1 MFDIWSFLLQT
12 LTVSGVA
19 VLLLGVKA
27 LFKDKLPP
35 KWQFSVWIVLG
46 VLLLLPAGLGGRYR
60 LFHWQVFVEFL
71 KLSVG
76 DYSFTKVWFPF
87 PVINKLPETVVDWI
101 FAGYVCGVV
110 VSVLRYAVS
119 YVKLRSVLRRGS
131 MISLERTK
139 HIREIAERHGVR
151 IGRIIEV
158 PGLSGAFVCGVL
170 RPVLVLPEGEEPDDK
185 IILHELFHLRNK
197 DTLWNVIICM
207 FRCLHWC
214 NPLLIYCADRAIND
228 MESRCDQYVLEQ
240 LEGEE
245 RREYGHI
252 LLSMANDRFA
262 RTSGSTC
269 INNGGKKIGKR
280 IETIARF
287 KKYPKGMGL
296 VSVCVVILLAL
307 PLVMGVQPAVAR
319 EFRDSV
325 RLSFASVRSTPCTTY
340 AGAFDAYGK
349 AILAQNGYYRAMCA
363 SEQLQ
368 KELFREMQ
376 GKGHQAWMLPFW
388 EYGLSVPPEEQ
399 KGYAVFNLTEAGE
412 DAYEGL
418 FTVMLAYPPG
428 QPEEQNGDEEKNWLA
443 VQKVRVEQENGRWV
457 AIPLEEFRY
466 VETGDQSFAWGCKE
480 LPGIVYA
487 GEAEAFRIENMLQT
501 VHVMASPVTV
511 PGQPSITF
519 NSRYDTTPKPN
530 GAFTEVTEMQYIKCT
545 YMGSDAQRD
554 KIKQIGISLVP
565 VYEGDNR
572 PKIVASAIGGD
583 KSGTS
588 NTGEQWSSKTLK
600 SGWGPTV
607 ELGGGGSSGSPD
619 VMEGLPVFYAAS
631 FYLNNEKVAEPD
643 LMLQKGVTE

>member
-12 LTVSGVA
+12 LTVSGAA

-35 KWQFSVWIVLG
+35 KWQFGVWIVLG

-60 LFHWQVFVEFL
+60 LFHWQFFVEFL

-101 FAGYVCGVV
+101 FVGYAYGVV
-110 VSVLRYAVS
+110 MFVLRYVVS
-119 YVKLRSVLRRGS
+119 YVKLRSVLRRGF
-131 MISLERTK
+131 MLSLERTQ
-139 HIREIAERHGVR
+139 HIRELAGKHGVR

-158 PGLSGAFVCGVL
+158 PGLSGAFVCGIF

-185 IILHELFHLRNK
+185 ILLHELFHLKNK
-197 DTLWNVIICM
+197 DVLWNVIICM

-214 NPLLIYCADRAIND
+214 NPLITYCANRAIND

-252 LLSMANDRFA
+252 LLAMANDRFA
-262 RTSGSTC
+262 KTPGSTC
-269 INNGGKKIGKR
+269 INNGGKNIRKR
-280 IETIARF
+280 IEAIARF

-296 VSVCVVILLAL
+296 ASVCVVIVLLF
-307 PLVMGVQPAVAR
+307 PLVMGAQPAVAR
-319 EFRDSV
+319 EYGDSV
-325 RLSFASVRSTPCTTY
+325 RLSFASVRSMPCTTY
-340 AGAFDAYGK
+340 AGAFDAYAK
-349 AILAQNGYYRAMCA
+349 AILMQNGYYRVMCA
-363 SEQLQ
+363 SERLQ
-368 KELFREMQ
+368 KELFQEMR
-376 GKGHQAWMLPFW
+376 GKGHQAWLLPFW
-388 EYGLSVPPEEQ
+388 EYGLIVPPDVQ
-399 KGYAVFNLTEAGE
+399 KGYAVFNLTKEGE
-412 DAYEGL
+412 NAYEGL

-428 QPEEQNGDEEKNWLA
+428 TPEEQNGDEEKNWLA
-443 VQKVRVEQENGRWV
+443 VQNVRVEQENGRWV

-487 GEAEAFRIENMLQT
+487 GEAGEFRIENVLQT

-511 PGQPSITF
+511 QGQPSLTF
-519 NSRYDTTPKPN
+519 DSRYDTTPKPN
-530 GAFTEVTEMQYIKCT
+530 GVFTEVTEMQYIKCT
-545 YMGSDAQRD
+545 YMGSDAQKD
-554 KIKQIGISLVP
+554 KIKQIGISSVP
-565 VYEGDNR
+565 VYEGDGR
-572 PKIVASAIGGD
+572 PKTFASAIGGD

-600 SGWGPTV
+600 PGWGPTV
-607 ELGGGGSSGSPD
+607 ELDGGGSSGSPN
-619 VMEGLPVFYAAS
+619 VMEGIPVFYAAS
-631 FYLNNEKVAEPD
+631 LYLNNEKVAELD
-643 LMLQKGVTE
+643 LMLQKGVAE

>member
-35 KWQFSVWIVLG
+35 KWQFGVWIVLG

-131 MISLERTK
+131 MLSLERTK

-228 MESRCDQYVLEQ
+228 MESHCDQYVLEQ

-349 AILAQNGYYRAMCA
+349 AILVQNGYYRAMCA
-363 SEQLQ
+363 PEQLQ

-376 GKGHQAWMLPFW
+376 GKEDQAWLLPFW

-412 DAYEGL
+412 DVYEGL
-418 FTVMLAYPPG
+418 LTVMLAYPPG

-480 LPGIVYA
+480 LPGIVYEGDA
-487 GEAEAFRIENMLQT
+487 GEFRIENMLQT

-519 NSRYDTTPKPN
+519 DSRYDTTPKPN
-530 GAFTEVTEMQYIKCT
+530 GVFTEVTEMQYIKCT

>member
-35 KWQFSVWIVLG
+35 KWQFGVWIVLG

-131 MISLERTK
+131 MLSLERTK
-139 HIREIAERHGVR
+139 HIRETAERHGVR

-363 SEQLQ
+363 PEQLQ

-376 GKGHQAWMLPFW
+376 GKEDQAWLLPFW

-412 DAYEGL
+412 DVYEGL
-418 FTVMLAYPPG
+418 LTVMLAYPPG
-428 QPEEQNGDEEKNWLA
+428 QQEEQNGDEEKNWLS

-600 SGWGPTV
+600 PGWGPTV

-619 VMEGLPVFYAAS
+619 VMEELPVFYAAS
-631 FYLNNEKVAEPD
+631 FYLNNEKVVEPD
-643 LMLQKGVTE
+643 LMLQKGVIE

>member
-12 LTVSGVA
+12 LTVSGAA

-35 KWQFSVWIVLG
+35 KWQFGVWIVLG

-87 PVINKLPETVVDWI
+87 PVINKLPETVTDWI

-131 MISLERTK
+131 MLSLERTN
-139 HIREIAERHGVR
+139 HIREIAERYGVR

-170 RPVLVLPEGEEPDDK
+170 RPVLVLSEGEEPDDK

-280 IETIARF
+280 IEAIARF

-363 SEQLQ
+363 PEQLQ

-376 GKGHQAWMLPFW
+376 GKEDQAWLLPFW

-399 KGYAVFNLTEAGE
+399 KGYAVFNFAEAGE
-412 DAYEGL
+412 NAYEGL
-418 FTVMLAYPPG
+418 LTVMLAYPPG
-428 QPEEQNGDEEKNWLA
+428 QPEEKNGEEEKNWLA

-480 LPGIVYA
+480 LPGIVYV
-487 GEAEAFRIENMLQT
+487 GEAEEFRIENMLQT

-530 GAFTEVTEMQYIKCT
+530 GVFTEVTEMQYIKCT

-600 SGWGPTV
+600 PGWGPTV

-619 VMEGLPVFYAAS
+619 VMEELPVFYAAS

>member
-35 KWQFSVWIVLG
+35 KWQFAVWSVLG
-46 VLLLLPAGLGGRYR
+46 LLLLLPAGMSGRYC
-60 LFHWQVFVEFL
+60 LFHWQFFVEFL

-87 PVINKLPETVVDWI
+87 PAINKLPETVTDWI
-101 FAGYVCGVV
+101 FVGYVCGVV
-110 VSVLRYAVS
+110 VSVLRYVAS

-131 MISLERTK
+131 MPSLVRVQ
-139 HIREIAERHGVR
+139 HIREIAEGHG
-151 IGRIIEV
+151 IKIDRIIEV
-158 PGLSGAFVCGVL
+158 PGLSGAFVCGVV
-170 RPVLVLPEGEEPDDK
+170 RPALVLPEGEDPDDK
-185 IILHELFHLRNK
+185 IILHELFHLKHK

-214 NPLLIYCADRAIND
+214 NPLLIYCADCAIND

-252 LLSMANDRFA
+252 LLTMANDRF
-262 RTSGSTC
+262 TKTPGSTC

-280 IETIARF
+280 IEAIARF

-296 VSVCVVILLAL
+296 VSVCVVILLAF
-307 PLVMGVQPAVAR
+307 PLVMGAQPAVAR
-319 EFRDSV
+319 EFQNSV
-325 RLSFASVRSTPCTTY
+325 RLSFAAVRSTPCTTY

-368 KELFREMQ
+368 KELFQEMQ

-388 EYGLSVPPEEQ
+388 EYGLIVQPDVQ
-399 KGYAVFNLTEAGE
+399 KGYAVFNLTESGE
-412 DAYEGL
+412 NAYEGML
-418 FTVMLAYPPG
+418 AVMLAYSPG
-428 QPEEQNGDEEKNWLA
+428 VPEEQNGDEEKNWLA
-443 VQKVRVEQENGRWV
+443 VQNVRVEQENGRWV

-466 VETGDQSFAWGCKE
+466 VETGDQSFAWGCRE

-487 GEAEAFRIENMLQT
+487 GEAEKFRIENVFQR
-501 VHVMASPVTV
+501 VHVMTSPVTV
-511 PGQPSITF
+511 QGQPLLTF
-519 NSRYDTTPKPN
+519 NSRYDTTPRPS
-530 GAFTEVTEMQYIKCT
+530 GEFTEVTEMQYVNCT
-545 YMGSDAQRD
+545 YLGDEEEKAAIR
-554 KIKQIGISLVP
+554 QIGLSVIP
-565 VYEGDNR
+565 VYEGEER
-572 PKIVASAIGGD
+572 PEVLRKPYGADMGGSSTSGENWASRTVKA
-583 KSGTS
+583 
-588 NTGEQWSSKTLK
+588 
-600 SGWGPTV
+600 GWGPKV
-607 ELGGGGSSGSPD
+607 ELNGGGTVVPAD
-619 VMEGLPVFYAAS
+619 MAEELPMYCAAEL
-631 FYLNNEKVAEPD
+631 YLNGEKVAELD
-643 LMLQKGVTE
+643 LTLQKGDRE

>member
-1 MFDIWSFLLQT
+1 MYDIWSFLLQT
-12 LTVSGVA
+12 LTVSGAA
-19 VLLLGVKA
+19 VLILGVKA

-35 KWQFSVWIVLG
+35 KWQFGVWSVLG
-46 VLLLLPAGLGGRYR
+46 LLLLLPAGMSGRYC
-60 LFHWQVFVEFL
+60 LFHWQFFVEFL

-87 PVINKLPETVVDWI
+87 PVINKLPETVTDWI
-101 FAGYVCGVV
+101 FAGYVCGVL
-110 VSVLRYAVS
+110 VSAFRYIVS
-119 YVKLRSVLRRGS
+119 YVKLRSVLRRGTKP
-131 MISLERTK
+131 SLERME
-139 HIREIAERHGVR
+139 HIREIAERHGIK

-158 PGLSGAFVCGVL
+158 PGLSGAFVCGVV
-170 RPVLVLPEGEEPDDK
+170 RPVLVLSEGETLDDK
-185 IILHELFHLRNK
+185 IILHELFHLKHK
-197 DTLWNVIICM
+197 DALWNVVICM

-214 NPLLIYCADRAIND
+214 NPLLIYCANRAIND

-245 RREYGHI
+245 RREYGRI

-262 RTSGSTC
+262 KTPGSTC
-269 INNGGKKIGKR
+269 INNGGRNVGKR
-280 IETIARF
+280 IEAIARF

-296 VSVCVVILLAL
+296 VSVCVVILLAFS
-307 PLVMGVQPAVAR
+307 LVMGAQPASAR
-319 EFRDSV
+319 EYGDSV
-325 RLSFASVRSTPCTTY
+325 RLSFASVRSMPCTTY

-349 AILAQNGYYRAMCA
+349 AILEQNGYYRVMCA
-363 SEQLQ
+363 SERLQ
-368 KELFREMQ
+368 KELFREMR
-376 GKGHQAWMLPFW
+376 GKGHQAWLLPFW
-388 EYGLSVPPEEQ
+388 EYGLIVPPDAQ

-412 DAYEGL
+412 NSYEGL
-418 FTVMLAYPPG
+418 LAVMLAYPPG
-428 QPEEQNGDEEKNWLA
+428 PPEEQNEGEEKNRLA
-443 VQKVRVEQENGRWV
+443 VQNVRVEQENGRWI

-466 VETGDQSFAWGCKE
+466 VETGNQSFAWGCKE

-487 GEAEAFRIENMLQT
+487 GEVGEFRIENVFQT

-511 PGQPSITF
+511 PGQPSLTF

-530 GAFTEVTEMQYIKCT
+530 GEFTEVTEMQYIKCT

-600 SGWGPTV
+600 PGWGPTV

-619 VMEGLPVFYAAS
+619 VMERFPVFYAAS
-631 FYLNNEKVAEPD
+631 FYLNNEKVAETD
-643 LMLQKGVTE
+643 LMLQKGVAE

>member
-35 KWQFSVWIVLG
+35 KWQFGVWIVLG

-131 MISLERTK
+131 MLSLERTK

-363 SEQLQ
+363 PEQLQ

-376 GKGHQAWMLPFW
+376 GKEDQAWLLPFW

-412 DAYEGL
+412 DVYEGL
-418 FTVMLAYPPG
+418 LTVMLAYPPG
-428 QPEEQNGDEEKNWLA
+428 QQEEQNGDEEKNWLS

-600 SGWGPTV
+600 PGWGPTV

-619 VMEGLPVFYAAS
+619 VMEELPVFYAAS
-631 FYLNNEKVAEPD
+631 FYLNNEKVVEPD
-643 LMLQKGVTE
+643 LMLQKGVIE

>member
-35 KWQFSVWIVLG
+35 KWQFGVWIVLG

-87 PVINKLPETVVDWI
+87 PVINKLPENVVDWI

-131 MISLERTK
+131 MLSLERTK

-262 RTSGSTC
+262 RTPGSTC
-269 INNGGKKIGKR
+269 INNGGKNIGKR
-280 IETIARF
+280 IEAIARF

-363 SEQLQ
+363 PEQLQ

-376 GKGHQAWMLPFW
+376 GKEDQAWLLPFW

-412 DAYEGL
+412 DVYEGL
-418 FTVMLAYPPG
+418 LTVMLAYPPG

-466 VETGDQSFAWGCKE
+466 VETGNQSFAWGCKE
-480 LPGIVYA
+480 LPGIVYE

-600 SGWGPTV
+600 PGWGPTV